1 MTNALIIG
9 CGNPLRGDDGLAWY
23 AYGQLKRHPGLKGTE
38 LMCCHQ
44 LMPELAEPISR
55 AGRVIFI
62 DARVSDNPGQPP
74 GKLEVK
80 QVEPKASIPSA
91 LGHHLDPSE
100 LLDLT
105 FGVYGKR
112 PPAFVVS
119 VVGEFF
125 GYCDLLSSSVR
136 SSLPQLVQ
144 RVVDLAHGSSQDGQ
158 EPGTKPECRSESTD
172 AVRGSAA

>member
-1 MTNALIIG
+1 MTNLLIIG
-9 CGNPLRGDDGLAWY
+9 CGNPLRGDDGLAWF
-23 AYGQLKRHPGLKGTE
+23 AVGPLKRHPGLEGAQ

-44 LMPELAEPISR
+44 LMPEMAEPISR

-62 DARVSDNPGQPP
+62 DARVRDNPGQPP
-74 GKLEVK
+74 GTLEVRK
-80 QVEPKASIPSA
+80 VEPKSSIPSA

-100 LLDLT
+100 LLDLA
-105 FGVYGKR
+105 FQAYGKR

-119 VVGEFF
+119 MVGEFF
-125 GYCDLLSSSVR
+125 GYCDVLSSSVR

-144 RVVDLAHGSSQDGQ
+144 RVVDLAHGSSQDGK
-158 EPGTKPECRSESTD
+158 EPGTKPECRSESTV